1 MPKVKFPLQEEIE
14 KDLLECSEY
23 LYQSHNIPLAQ
34 EIAIKYCDA
43 MKRIQRICENRK
55 RY

>member
-14 KDLLECSEY
+14 KDLLESSNY
-23 LYQSHNIPLAQ
+23 VVQSLNIPLAQ

-43 MKRIQRICENRK
+43 MKRIQQICENRK